1 MAGKELWGAIE
12 RQDALFEL
20 LLNFTLVMYL
30 SIQTGYSFC
39 WLVVLAGSNKHVVG
53 STCVNG

>member
-12 RQDALFEL
+12 RQDALIEL
-20 LLNFTLVMYL
+20 LLNFTLVVYL

-39 WLVVLAGSNKHVVG
+39 WLVGSCRKQ
-53 STCVNG
+53 